1 MRDWFRAD
9 GAPEP
14 SGATWIPD
22 EEAWNFAL
30 YSKHA
35 TGATLLLY
43 KPDDLAAPV
52 REVSLDYMR
61 HKTGRVYHCRVRKAD
76 AGGAAYYAWRV
87 DGPFSPNEGQRFDAR
102 KVLLDPYAQSVLLP
116 PGFSRDASSRAGSN
130 AGRAPLGELPL
141 PVAPFDWGD
150 DVRPRHGHDTVIYEM
165 HVRGFTRRANSGV
178 AATGL
183 GMFRG
188 LVEKLPRPRD
198 LAVMVVELMPVFMFD
213 PEPGGNYWG
222 YMPLT
227 FF

>member
-1 MRDWFRAD
+1 MRSRPHNLDDLPSGVNQVHAVEQDGGRSDVTHLIRHSRDRFQPMRDWFRAD

-14 SGATWIPD
+14 SGATWIPE

-87 DGPFSPNEGQRFDAR
+87 DGPF
-102 KVLLDPYAQSVLLP
+102 
-116 PGFSRDASSRAGSN
+116 
-130 AGRAPLGELPL
+130 
-141 PVAPFDWGD
+141 
-150 DVRPRHGHDTVIYEM
+150 
-165 HVRGFTRRANSGV
+165 
-178 AATGL
+178 
-183 GMFRG
+183 
-188 LVEKLPRPRD
+188 
-198 LAVMVVELMPVFMFD
+198 
-213 PEPGGNYWG
+213 
-222 YMPLT
+222 
-227 FF
+227 